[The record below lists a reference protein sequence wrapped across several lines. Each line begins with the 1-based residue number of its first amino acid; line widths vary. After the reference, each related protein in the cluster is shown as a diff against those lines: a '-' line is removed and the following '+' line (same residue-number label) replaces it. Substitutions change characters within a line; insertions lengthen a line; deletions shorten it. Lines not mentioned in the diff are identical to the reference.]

1 MADQFDERSFCW
13 ECYWPNLDADNN
25 TVLSSGCVDA
35 SCWDQADFSH
45 QSFDLCGTGTEC
57 CDNDQCSPGC
67 ATICDGF
74 VDCDK
79 STACSEPQCNDMNCN
94 NQATA
99 CFDMNCVT
107 EGEQSLRSL
116 DQGHFFNQSIPLN
129 WGCLDLQN
137 TAAAAATSAATTSAV
152 NDVSSLQH
160 CNLDNDKLRS
170 HFHFHHVG
178 SINSLDINSA
188 SKGLDNGIIDPK
200 HSRPVIS
207 TPCSNHAGNVW
218 PMASAAGECNN
229 NLNNHN
235 NTHHPYLNHL
245 HQRGNLDKAFD
256 IAQWSAQMERH
267 RHAPSFHSQTSS
279 AGFIHDVMTN
289 NSTVS
294 TRSTPGL
301 SLESSPMTALTS
313 REVSIQS
320 MDYSGDELHICKWV
334 ANGDSGLA
342 CGITFPDAKSLQE
355 HLVQEHANQTEGAK
369 GTGYY
374 CCWEGCHRP
383 HEPFSQKS
391 KLQGHYLTHSN
402 YKNFQCS
409 ICGKSFARQATLER
423 HERSHRGDKPYKC
436 KICGKAFTDSSE
448 LKTHRRIHTGEK
460 PFKCKH
466 PGCTFE
472 TGDSSNMSSHK
483 LTHGERRHKCP
494 FPGCSKSF
502 TRPDQLKRHAK
513 TAHKDDLFSLQRM
526 ASPVTPSLPVI

>member
-13 ECYWPNLDADNN
+13 ECYWPNLDTDNN
-25 TVLSSGCVDA
+25 TALSSGCVDA
-35 SCWDQADFSH
+35 SCWNQADFSH

-79 STACSEPQCNDMNCN
+79 STACSELQCNDMNCN

-116 DQGHFFNQSIPLN
+116 DQGHFFNQGIPLN

-137 TAAAAATSAATTSAV
+137 TAAAAAATPTVTTSAV

-188 SKGLDNGIIDPK
+188 SKGLGNGIIDPK
-200 HSRPVIS
+200 HSRPVIG

-218 PMASAAGECNN
+218 PMASTAGDCNN

-235 NTHHPYLNHL
+235 NTHHPYLNHI

-256 IAQWSAQMERH
+256 IVQWSSQMQRH
-267 RHAPSFHSQTSS
+267 RHDPSFHSQTSS

-334 ANGDSGLA
+334 ANGDSGLV

-402 YKNFQCS
+402 CMQLSHTLSNPNHPYKNFQCS

-448 LKTHRRIHTGEK
+448 LSKLSLFHDHEKYPGEHEDTNRDQKLTGEY
-460 PFKCKH
+460 
-466 PGCTFE
+466 TRE
-472 TGDSSNMSSHK
+472 RNRSSVNILAALLK
-483 LTHGERRHKCP
+483 L
-494 FPGCSKSF
+494 
-502 TRPDQLKRHAK
+502 A
-513 TAHKDDLFSLQRM
+513 M
-526 ASPVTPSLPVI
+526 

>member
-1 MADQFDERSFCW
+1 MADQFDDRTFCW
-13 ECYWPNLDADNN
+13 ECYWPNLDADGN
-25 TVLSSGCVDA
+25 TTLAPGCVDS
-35 SCWDQADFSH
+35 SCWNQGDFSH
-45 QSFDLCGTGTEC
+45 QPLDICGTGTEC
-57 CDNDQCSPGC
+57 CDDDKCSPGC

-79 STACSEPQCNDMNCN
+79 STACSEPPCNDMNCN
-94 NQATA
+94 EQSTA
-99 CFDMNCVT
+99 CFDINCVN
-107 EGEQSLRSL
+107 ESEQSLRCIE
-116 DQGHFFNQSIPLN
+116 QNHFFSQGVPLS

-137 TAAAAATSAATTSAV
+137 AAATTTNVAV
-152 NDVSSLQH
+152 NEASLQD
-160 CNLDNDKLRS
+160 CNMDSDKFRPHL
-170 HFHFHHVG
+170 HFHSVG
-178 SINSLDINSA
+178 PLNSLDLNPV
-188 SKGLDNGIIDPK
+188 SKEMGNGSIDPYCCYTK
-200 HSRPVIS
+200 HSRPVVGP
-207 TPCSNHAGNVW
+207 PCSTHAASIW
-218 PMASAAGECNN
+218 PITNATAECNN
-229 NLNNHN
+229 NLNSQN
-235 NTHHPYLNHL
+235 NTQNCYLNHFTP
-245 HQRGNLDKAFD
+245 RTNIDKSFD
-256 IAQWSAQMERH
+256 IVQWSAGTIQQDQ
-267 RHAPSFHSQTSS
+267 ADQSLHSQASS
-279 AGFIHDVMTN
+279 ASFIPDAITN
-289 NSTVS
+289 TSTIS
-294 TRSTPGL
+294 TRSTPNL
-301 SLESSPMTALTS
+301 SLDSSPLTCLTS

-320 MDYSGDELHICKWV
+320 VGYVSDELHICKWLP
-334 ANGDSGLA
+334 NGDSGLI

-369 GTGYY
+369 GGGYY

-466 PGCTFE
+466 PGCNFE

-502 TRPDQLKRHAK
+502 TRPGIYHNQLFLS
-513 TAHKDDLFSLQRM
+513 TS
-526 ASPVTPSLPVI
+526 

>member
-13 ECYWPNLDADNN
+13 ECYWPNLDTDNN
-25 TVLSSGCVDA
+25 TALSSGCVDA
-35 SCWDQADFSH
+35 SCWNQADFSH

-79 STACSEPQCNDMNCN
+79 STACSELQCNDMNCN

-116 DQGHFFNQSIPLN
+116 DQGHFFNQGIPLN

-137 TAAAAATSAATTSAV
+137 TAAAAAATPTVTTSAV

-188 SKGLDNGIIDPK
+188 SKGLGNGIIDPK
-200 HSRPVIS
+200 HSRPVIG

-218 PMASAAGECNN
+218 PMASTAGDCNN

-235 NTHHPYLNHL
+235 NTHHPYLNHI

-256 IAQWSAQMERH
+256 IVQWSSQMQRH
-267 RHAPSFHSQTSS
+267 RHDPSFHSQTSS

-334 ANGDSGLA
+334 ANGDSGLV

-369 GTGYY
+369 GTG
-374 CCWEGCHRP
+374 
-383 HEPFSQKS
+383 
-391 KLQGHYLTHSN
+391 
-402 YKNFQCS
+402 
-409 ICGKSFARQATLER
+409 
-423 HERSHRGDKPYKC
+423 
-436 KICGKAFTDSSE
+436 E

-472 TGDSSNMSSHK
+472 TGDRMENGDTNAHSLDAPK
-483 LTHGERRHKCP
+483 VLL
-494 FPGCSKSF
+494 
-502 TRPDQLKRHAK
+502 DQ
-513 TAHKDDLFSLQRM
+513 
-526 ASPVTPSLPVI
+526 IN